1 VARPDAN
8 GPRCVALT
16 AGDRRIITKNTAAE
30 RALGITIT
38 DTADSRAPRG
48 LPEVLALSGE
58 RDLWLR
64 RVLDASREG
73 YRRGY
78 SDGYDRGY
86 ADGAAARKH
95 AQHALADAVALNL
108 RRWDGLRRDFGKP
121 RPGDYHGRGAG
132 YSAAEFPQ
140 WPPGIPR
147 PSNLYRATGRQ
158 RS

>member
-1 VARPDAN
+1 M
-8 GPRCVALT
+8 
-16 AGDRRIITKNTAAE
+16 
-30 RALGITIT
+30 
-38 DTADSRAPRG
+38 
-48 LPEVLALSGE
+48 LSAE
-58 RDLWLR
+58 RDLWLD
-64 RVLDASREG
+64 RVYASWRDG
-73 YRRGY
+73 YRAGRG
-78 SDGYDRGY
+78 DGYDRGY

-95 AQHALADAVALNL
+95 AQHQLADAVDLNL

-147 PSNLYRATGRQ
+147 PSDLYRANGRQ